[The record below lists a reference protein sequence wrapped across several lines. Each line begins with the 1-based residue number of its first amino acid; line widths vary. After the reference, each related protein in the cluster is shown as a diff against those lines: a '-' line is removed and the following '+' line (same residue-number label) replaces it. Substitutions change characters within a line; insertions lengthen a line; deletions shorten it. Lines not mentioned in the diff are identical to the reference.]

1 VGLGRVSSPAAAALL
16 EVLVPDRSRRV
27 SLNAAGL
34 AGAPLA
40 LARRRGTDAAYVM
53 SFDRE
58 PIDPCRDIA
67 TAMEGA
73 PWLEPGIIV
82 PLVDTRL
89 RAIVRRGRSGVTA
102 DGDGALLIDGS
113 GVRGGR

>member
-1 VGLGRVSSPAAAALL
+1 MGLR
-16 EVLVPDRSRRV
+16 
-27 SLNAAGL
+27 AAGL
-34 AGAPLA
+34 AGEPLA

-53 SFDRE
+53 AFDRG

-67 TAMEGA
+67 TAVEGA
-73 PWLEPGIIV
+73 PWLEPGTIV

-102 DGDGALLIDGS
+102 DWDGGLLIDGS
-113 GVRGGR
+113 GARGGR